1 MHEGETVL
9 TDASKRQMR
18 TTDYRKDYK
27 LARTLGQGSFAKVKI
42 GTCHAD
48 GTKWAVKII
57 DRRGLSKEDADALGV
72 EVETMLRVR
81 HPNIVELKEIYDA
94 HEFVM
99 ILELCTGGEL
109 FDRIVSYDHYS
120 EERAAHAFAQM
131 AEAIGHC
138 HAHGIVH
145 RDLKPE
151 NLLYK
156 APEPD
161 ETLKLADF
169 GLAAVLSDSSMLQ
182 TACGTPGYVA
192 PEILANKGYA
202 NTVDVWSL
210 GVILYILLCGF
221 PPFYH
226 ENNAELFAIIKRGE
240 FDFPSPYWDGVGAS
254 AKELITQCLQVDVRK
269 RCDCEAIMK
278 HAWMQGEAVDVHLPH
293 FMGSMKAY
301 NARCARAAGP
311 PFRARDRRFSL
322 SERYPSPP
330 LFSRGAGASSAAPS
344 KRRCWSTNW
353 RPDSAHTRRY
363 AARSPRSGDR
373 LIRGCLHTGTAPL
386 T

>member
-1 MHEGETVL
+1 
-9 TDASKRQMR
+9 MR

-57 DRRGLSKEDADALGV
+57 DRRNLSKDDADALGI

-192 PEILANKGYA
+192 PEILANKARGA
-202 NTVDVWSL
+202 RRASREREREREKPARCL
-210 GVILYILLCGF
+210 LYTS
-221 PPFYH
+221 
-226 ENNAELFAIIKRGE
+226 
-240 FDFPSPYWDGVGAS
+240 PSP
-254 AKELITQCLQVDVRK
+254 
-269 RCDCEAIMK
+269 
-278 HAWMQGEAVDVHLPH
+278 
-293 FMGSMKAY
+293 
-301 NARCARAAGP
+301 
-311 PFRARDRRFSL
+311 RD
-322 SERYPSPP
+322 
-330 LFSRGAGASSAAPS
+330 
-344 KRRCWSTNW
+344 
-353 RPDSAHTRRY
+353 
-363 AARSPRSGDR
+363 
-373 LIRGCLHTGTAPL
+373 
-386 T
+386 